1 MVLSYKDKG
10 DWILET
16 KYNIGAKKK
25 KVEETEQKSRGFNI
39 PFFCV
44 IWLNSNVAFGDTIY
58 TRLQRRTMT
67 SLQRYHSA
75 NLPELMKIISKNGIG
90 MDDYLDRFFNS
101 FETTTNYPPYNL
113 IHVNN
118 VESVLEIA
126 LAGFAK
132 KDLKVYTEYGK
143 LIVEGSKETKDTG
156 SEYVHQG
163 LAQRSF
169 TREWALSDDVEV
181 REVQFKDGLLTVKLG
196 KVVPDHHAR
205 KDYLK

>member
-1 MVLSYKDKG
+1 MNTLS
-10 DWILET
+10 
-16 KYNIGAKKK
+16 
-25 KVEETEQKSRGFNI
+25 
-39 PFFCV
+39 
-44 IWLNSNVAFGDTIY
+44 
-58 TRLQRRTMT
+58 
-67 SLQRYHSA
+67 RYHSA

-90 MDDYLDRFFNS
+90 MDDYLNRFFTNS
-101 FETTTNYPPYNL
+101 YETATNYPPYNL

-126 LAGFAK
+126 LAGFSK
-132 KDLKVYTEYGK
+132 KELKVYTEYGK
-143 LIVEGSKETKDTG
+143 LIVEGSKETKETG

-196 KVVPDHHAR
+196 KVVPEHHAR
-205 KDYLK
+205 KNYL